1 MWYMKEVALCGVLKK
16 LVFMANFLRTDGCRG
31 VFLPHSSMATLEK
44 LFLSVDLDSHS
55 PTARLS

>member
-31 VFLPHSSMATLEK
+31 VFLPHPSMATLEK
-44 LFLSVDLDSHS
+44 LFLSVD
-55 PTARLS
+55 R